1 MASSLNRTRF
11 RRRLAAI
18 SFLSN
23 ISLDGSQLRGGGNQP
38 GKGGGQGAASNIGRE
53 EAQKIIYFHPNQQN
67 IPPGLQNHNQHNNSN
82 GNVKGCLKLLLNNPD
97 AEGQGGGG
105 GGYELAVEVTG
116 EETGDDDSGGEK
128 QQQRNYS
135 HNGQLSNGRGQGHGQ
150 GQGRPGS
157 GKSAAEQMSE
167 SSDSADSLQVGG
179 FRMTPLRDR

>member
-38 GKGGGQGAASNIGRE
+38 GKGGGQGATSNIGRE

-97 AEGQGGGG
+97 AEGRGG

-128 QQQRNYS
+128 QQQRNHS
-135 HNGQLSNGRGQGHGQ
+135 HNGQLSNGRGQGQ